1 MIKDQKTQ
9 LSMKTIFEK
18 AFLSFFKYNK
28 IHKNLNLWK
37 QGISIFLAD
46 LADLADEKSAQFA
59 KSASDF
65 F

>member
-46 LADLADEKSAQFA
+46 LADKKSAQFA
-59 KSASDF
+59 KSARI
-65 F
+65 

>member
-37 QGISIFLAD
+37 QRVSLSLAD
-46 LADLADEKSAQFA
+46 LENKKPAQFA
-59 KSASDF
+59 KSASF